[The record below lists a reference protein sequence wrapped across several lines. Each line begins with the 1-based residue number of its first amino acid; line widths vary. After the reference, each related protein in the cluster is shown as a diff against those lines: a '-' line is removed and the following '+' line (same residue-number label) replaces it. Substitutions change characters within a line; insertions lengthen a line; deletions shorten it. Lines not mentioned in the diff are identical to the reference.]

1 MTDKYNI
8 TEIES
13 AIVAVLREGGVSAN
27 VFTNRPRSSTKPL
40 ADFVV
45 AHITGG
51 VVDRCAVGECVVSFS
66 LFAQDIENIK
76 NAKKL
81 SVLQD
86 RLLSALPYEFGKVV
100 FKPFSKRIVG
110 DTPDGAGYH
119 ARVITIQAF
128 IKNAE

>member
-1 MTDKYNI
+1 MTNKYDI
-8 TEIES
+8 TVIE
-13 AIVAVLREGGVSAN
+13 AAVVAALRNAGVSAN
-27 VFTNRPRSSTKPL
+27 VFTNRPRSSTKSL

-45 AHITGG
+45 CHITGG
-51 VVDRCAVGECVVSFS
+51 IVDRCAVGECVFSFS

-76 NAKKL
+76 NGKKL

-86 RLLSALPYEFGKVV
+86 RLMNALPYEVERVV
-100 FKPFSKRIVG
+100 FKPYSARVIG

-128 IKNAE
+128 IKNSE